1 MPATIQQAAL
11 ARSSADKRSSE
22 RPKRV
27 SRRWLPGSARRRG
40 GSSGSMA
47 ERRAHC
53 SRERRG
59 QDEGARKAS
68 ACRRGIDRWT
78 VILPISGRARY
89 GRQSCL
95 LWLITIGRRSF
106 AQQTLVKSKQK
117 RDPASSGRLHYGN
130 ELLQAA
136 PNSRRTQFQSSV
148 THHSYWL
155 RGNQKGRI
163 FKASSACI
171 HASLRQRI

>member
-1 MPATIQQAAL
+1 MAT
-11 ARSSADKRSSE
+11 RE
-22 RPKRV
+22 RK
-27 SRRWLPGSARRRG
+27 
-40 GSSGSMA
+40 A
-47 ERRAHC
+47 ERREQWKHG
-53 SRERRG
+53 RETSSLQPRTTRTRRRS
-59 QDEGARKAS
+59 EESVCMSSAPGA
-68 ACRRGIDRWT
+68 GDRSLDCHFAYLWT
-78 VILPISGRARY
+78 LPRY

-106 AQQTLVKSKQK
+106 AQQTLVKSRQKQ
-117 RDPASSGRLHYGN
+117 DPASSGRLHYSNG
-130 ELLQAA
+130 LLQAA